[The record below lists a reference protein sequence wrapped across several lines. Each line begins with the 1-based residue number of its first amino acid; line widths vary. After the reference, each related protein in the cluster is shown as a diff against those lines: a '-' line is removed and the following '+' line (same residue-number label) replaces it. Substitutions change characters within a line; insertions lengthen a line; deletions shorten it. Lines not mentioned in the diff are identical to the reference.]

1 MTAGRRI
8 ACPLLAL
15 WGTPGALDDWYGDVG
30 GPLELWRVWADDVQ
44 GRALR
49 AGHFFPEEVPDETA
63 LALSTFFA
71 PPERR
76 VGILS

>member
-15 WGTPGALDDWYGDVG
+15 WGTPGALDDWCGDVG
-30 GPLELWRVWADDVQ
+30 GPLELWRVWANDVQ

-49 AGHFFPEEVPDETA
+49 AGHFPDETA